1 MIWTKKNA
9 INSSWL
15 SEHTWFTG
23 WSFNWFLAAAAAV
36 AVAATVSAVV
46 LFIYHVRFVE
56 PRQCCIARTH
66 CLMIPIPITYYT
78 NIFMTLFDTNAHA
91 QFIYFHCCCCSNS
104 FRFISFRLHFLFNF
118 THEMNCNICTCS
130 PKKKTTRASRRFALQ
145 PYKYNAKSMHY
156 CLMHRET

>member
-1 MIWTKKNA
+1 MVKRAHLVHWLKFQLVF
-9 INSSWL
+9 SSSSSGGGDGVGGGVIYL
-15 SEHTWFTG
+15 SCSLCRAE
-23 WSFNWFLAAAAAV
+23 
-36 AVAATVSAVV
+36 
-46 LFIYHVRFVE
+46 
-56 PRQCCIARTH
+56 RQCCIARTH

-130 PKKKTTRASRRFALQ
+130 PKKKQQQEPLVVSLFNRISIMQ
-145 PYKYNAKSMHY
+145 SQ
-156 CLMHRET
+156 CIIV